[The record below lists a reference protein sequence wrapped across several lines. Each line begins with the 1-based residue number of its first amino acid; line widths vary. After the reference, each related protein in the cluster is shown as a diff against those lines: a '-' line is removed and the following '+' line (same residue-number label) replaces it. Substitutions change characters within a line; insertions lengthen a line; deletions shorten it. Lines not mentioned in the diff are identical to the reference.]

1 MPSYNDWLVSVPLS
15 QLLELKQS
23 ADEYEKM
30 KAENNQLRNEI
41 EGLRRVQTDFM
52 IVFGD
57 LKRSLGVSR

>member
-1 MPSYNDWLVSVPLS
+1 MPSCNEWLVSVPLS

-41 EGLRRVQTDFM
+41 EGLRRVQTDIM
-52 IVFGD
+52 VAFGD

>member
-1 MPSYNDWLVSVPLS
+1 MLSSNDWAVSIPLS

-23 ADEYEKM
+23 ADEYEKI

-41 EGLRRVQTDFM
+41 EGLRRVQTDIM
-52 IVFGD
+52 IAFGD